1 MIFLLNYLI
10 SIKQGIWVAKF
21 SWIHNAFTSQP
32 VVKEKNDGE
41 EGSKKQVF
49 GEENSGEGRKEKIDR
64 EEGCKEQGF
73 QEEYHNEEGK
83 KVRRKAFN
91 KKKRQKEGIV
101 FQGEEIVKEK
111 GTRER
116 VRKDQ
121 IVSIPIE
128 VAILSSC
135 LTLIL

>member
-21 SWIHNAFTSQP
+21 SWIYNAFTSQP

-49 GEENSGEGRKEKIDR
+49 GEDNSGEGRKEKIDR

-73 QEEYHNEEGK
+73 QEEYHNEEGQ

-91 KKKRQKEGIV
+91 KKKRQKEGTV

-116 VRKDQ
+116 ARKDQ
-121 IVSIPIE
+121 IVSIPIDI
-128 VAILSSC
+128 AILSSC